1 MKPGDVLEDRYE
13 LAKLIGKG
21 GMAEVWE
28 ARDLQVQRNVAVK
41 FLRPDQDPAGILDE
55 DAWFENLAA
64 LRGRFRREG
73 TLLGRLGTRA
83 SPNSSAR
90 ASTEPTPI
98 SLCG

>member
-73 TLLGRLGTRA
+73 TLLARLGHPGIPELF
-83 SPNSSAR
+83 SQGFH
-90 ASTEPTPI
+90 EPTPI

>member
-13 LAKLIGKG
+13 LTKLIGKG

-28 ARDLQVQRNVAVK
+28 ARDLQVQRSVAVK
-41 FLRPDQDPAGILDE
+41 FLRPDQDPGGIEDE

-73 TLLGRLGTRA
+73 ELLGRLRHPGIPEFYSQGSRGA
-83 SPNSSAR
+83 
-90 ASTEPTPI
+90 
-98 SLCG
+98 